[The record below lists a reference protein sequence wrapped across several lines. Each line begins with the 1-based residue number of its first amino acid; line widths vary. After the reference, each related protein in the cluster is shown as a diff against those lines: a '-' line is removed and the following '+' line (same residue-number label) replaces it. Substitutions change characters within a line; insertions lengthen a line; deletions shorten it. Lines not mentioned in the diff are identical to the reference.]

1 MEPDESPDIDDSEDP
16 FGVRLEWPE
25 ELVGAPLDRPAAD
38 PQATAA
44 PSPAV
49 LEPAAA
55 RQAASSWAPPTP
67 EPPPLVSPPPAPD
80 PERSPAPAPSAPPLG
95 APSPV
100 LSEES
105 REVLAGVVARVEALT
120 AATVTFRNLVSD
132 RVSEYTERVI
142 QATAA
147 AAAEADEQRRM
158 NDRALADIRTGLA
171 RTNAA
176 VERLAATVDGLPA
189 ELERVA
195 ADLSAQLDRVTDE
208 VQTLRRRTAVRPRSA
223 GRAELADDEAPP
235 PRRPPRKRAN

>member
-1 MEPDESPDIDDSEDP
+1 VEPDDAHDIDDSEDP

-25 ELVGAPLDRPAAD
+25 ELLGAPMDRPATDA
-38 PQATAA
+38 PTASTTA
-44 PSPAV
+44 VARQSPAP
-49 LEPAAA
+49 EET
-55 RQAASSWAPPTP
+55 SWAPAT
-67 EPPPLVSPPPAPD
+67 PAP
-80 PERSPAPAPSAPPLG
+80 PPLG
-95 APSPV
+95 APQPSPEAARDPEQPASAAPPSGPSPI

-158 NDRALADIRTGLA
+158 NDRTLADIRTGLA
-171 RTNAA
+171 RSNAA
-176 VERLAATVDGLPA
+176 VERLAATVEALPSELDRVAA
-189 ELERVA
+189 ELGAKLERVA
-195 ADLSAQLDRVTDE
+195 DE
-208 VQTLRRRTAVRPRSA
+208 VQTLRRRTAVRPRA
-223 GRAELADDEAPP
+223 ATRGDVGEDDAPP